1 VTAAAQ
7 LLGRAQDYVR
17 QGWCQGADATDAFGE
32 PVEPWSAEAARW
44 SLLGAIVAAL
54 DHPGSSTSHEPAL
67 PALAEAMGALADLI
81 YEPSLARWNDDP
93 LRSQQEVL
101 TVLER
106 ARTICLWPGHD
117 RVEPEPLH

>member
-1 VTAAAQ
+1 MCA
-7 LLGRAQDYVR
+7 RA
-17 QGWCQGADATDAFGE
+17 GAKE
-32 PVEPWSAEAARW
+32 PTRPTPPANRSNPWNAEAARW

-54 DHPGSSTSHEPAL
+54 DRRGSSTAHELPL
-67 PALAEAMGALADLI
+67 PALAGAMGALAALI

-106 ARTICLWPGHD
+106 ARTILSPGHD
-117 RVEPEPLH
+117 RVEPDPLH